1 MATESSI
8 PHGPSALLTAIIK
21 TIQDKIIPLTQDLVA
36 TGGSPFGAAVLTQS
50 SLETITA
57 TVNAY
62 RDSPLLHGET
72 NCIREFFDTPAE
84 QRPDASTCIFFS
96 THEPCALCLSGIA
109 WTGFPILIFLFSY
122 EYTRDSVA
130 IPEDIE
136 ILQELFRVPVPGD
149 TEETLAARPLYNKKN
164 KFFSARSVEELLAD
178 VEDEEERG
186 RLGTQIQKIKEVYDQ
201 FSRDWTA
208 SDRQNPWQRH
218 YQGRGAEFPQ
228 GEAYL
233 SR

>member
-1 MATESSI
+1 MATKSSI
-8 PHGPSALLTAIIK
+8 PHSPSALLAAIIK
-21 TIQDKIIPLTQDLVA
+21 SLQDKIIPLTKDLVA

-50 SLETITA
+50 SLETVTA

-72 NCIREFFDTPAE
+72 NCIREFFETPAE

-96 THEPCALCLSGIA
+96 THEPCSLCLSGIA
-109 WTGFPILIFLFSY
+109 WTGFPILVFLFSY

-136 ILQELFRVPVPGD
+136 ILQEVFRVPVPGD
-149 TEETLAARPLYNKKN
+149 TEETLAARPLYNRKN
-164 KFFSARSVEELLAD
+164 KFFTAQSVEGLLAE

-186 RLGTQIQKIKEVYDQ
+186 RLGTEIEKIKEVYDQ

-208 SDRQNPWQRH
+208 SNMQDPWQLQ
-218 YQGRGAEFPQ
+218 YQGRVAEEGQKQ
-228 GEAYL
+228 G
-233 SR
+233 